1 MRISDW
7 SSDVCSS
14 DLTGA
19 ADLALQSGALLT
31 TTANLGG
38 ANVSLQGDGGISL
51 GADVTATGN
60 LSLTSQDAAIV
71 QTGGALSVGGGTTVD
86 AGTGDVILAGA
97 NNDFTGAVD
106 ITGGSVTITD
116 ANALTLGTVT
126 AGQLTATSTAP
137 STWAPPTCLAR
148 SWRTAT
154 AARSCRA
161 GRCRSAARPRWT
173 PARATS
179 RWRTRAMTSR
189 ARWTSPAAPWRSPTR
204 TR

>member
-38 ANVSLQGDGGISL
+38 ANVSLQGGGGISL

-71 QTGGALSVGGGTTVD
+71 QTGGALSVGGGTTVA
-86 AGTGDVILAGA
+86 AGTDRK
-97 NNDFTGAVD
+97 
-106 ITGGSVTITD
+106 
-116 ANALTLGTVT
+116 
-126 AGQLTATSTAP
+126 STRLN
-137 STWAPPTCLAR
+137 S
-148 SWRTAT
+148 SH
-154 AARSCRA
+154 
-161 GRCRSAARPRWT
+161 
-173 PARATS
+173 
-179 RWRTRAMTSR
+179 
-189 ARWTSPAAPWRSPTR
+189 
-204 TR
+204 